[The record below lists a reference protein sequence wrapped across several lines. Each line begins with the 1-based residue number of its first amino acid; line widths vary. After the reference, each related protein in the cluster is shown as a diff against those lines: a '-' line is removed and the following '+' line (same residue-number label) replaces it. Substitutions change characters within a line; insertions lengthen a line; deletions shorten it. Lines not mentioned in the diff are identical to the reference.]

1 VATDFAEASTLDGVR
16 FTAQVAVPNVLQGLF
31 RRRRRI
37 AGIATMVGAD
47 TQAVRFYEGLVRD
60 KTEPFYIRVGT
71 DKSLLV
77 HLPEDIQAV
86 LDGSPDPFA
95 SDPDAKRKGMSHFQ
109 PDALTISRGS
119 LWENRRRFA
128 EAILD
133 TGKPLHR
140 LAQTFLEVANEEAD
154 ALTGEE
160 ITWEHINDAF
170 QRLTRRVIFGAPAA
184 DDTEVSDLLATLMD
198 EANSS
203 PGGESKHFAPFMA
216 KVQHYVDAAAP
227 GSLAA
232 LVADAPQDSDTKPAG
247 QLVHWMF
254 AMGDT
259 LPANVF
265 RTLAVLATHRPQLAE
280 VRKEVAA
287 GNVDSAQGV
296 AELRYLAA
304 CLQDTMRLW
313 PTTPMFARVTA
324 RDAKL
329 RDATVPAGTQVFIY
343 NLGNHRNR
351 DRVSFADRF
360 APDEWTTGNAAQNW
374 SFNFFSNGPQGCPGA
389 GLSVFLGTA
398 VLARLLSHGA
408 PFLSG
413 ATLRADRALPHAL
426 DVFGLRI
433 SLT

>member
-1 VATDFAEASTLDGVR
+1 
-16 FTAQVAVPNVLQGLF
+16 
-31 RRRRRI
+31 
-37 AGIATMVGAD
+37 
-47 TQAVRFYEGLVRD
+47 
-60 KTEPFYIRVGT
+60 
-71 DKSLLV
+71 
-77 HLPEDIQAV
+77 
-86 LDGSPDPFA
+86 
-95 SDPDAKRKGMSHFQ
+95 
-109 PDALTISRGS
+109 
-119 LWENRRRFA
+119 
-128 EAILD
+128 
-133 TGKPLHR
+133 
-140 LAQTFLEVANEEAD
+140 
-154 ALTGEE
+154 
-160 ITWEHINDAF
+160 
-170 QRLTRRVIFGAPAA
+170 
-184 DDTEVSDLLATLMD
+184 
-198 EANSS
+198 
-203 PGGESKHFAPFMA
+203 
-216 KVQHYVDAAAP
+216 
-227 GSLAA
+227 
-232 LVADAPQDSDTKPAG
+232 
-247 QLVHWMF
+247 
-254 AMGDT
+254 MGDT

-360 APDEWTTGNAAQNW
+360 APDEWATGNAAQNW

-413 ATLRADRALPHAL
+413 ATLPADRALPHAL